1 MRTTD
6 AIPFTDQQRSQC
18 ADSKQHVLFICTG
31 NVYRSR
37 FAEAVFN
44 HYAEQRE
51 IPWLA
56 FSRGLAVH
64 LTEEDLSPFT
74 VGALASR
81 RIEMRHTCASRR
93 QLAERDLSM
102 ATHRIALY
110 RSEHL
115 PMMIAQFPVW
125 AERIEYWE
133 VPDIPFRSASDA
145 LQEIECNVI
154 QLIDRISQ

>member
-1 MRTTD
+1 MPTTD
-6 AIPFTDQQRSQC
+6 AVPVADQHRSQC
-18 ADSKQHVLFICTG
+18 SDSKRHVLFICTG

-44 HYAEQRE
+44 HHAEQRE
-51 IPWLA
+51 IPWIA

-74 VGALASR
+74 AGALALRGIDMRQTGTSR
-81 RIEMRHTCASRR
+81 K
-93 QLAERDLSM
+93 QLSETDLSI

-110 RSEHL
+110 RFEHF
-115 PMMIAQFPVW
+115 PMVVAQFPAW

-133 VPDIPFRSASDA
+133 VPDLPFRSAGDA
-145 LQEIECNVI
+145 LQEIERKVI
-154 QLIDRISQ
+154 QLVDRVSQ